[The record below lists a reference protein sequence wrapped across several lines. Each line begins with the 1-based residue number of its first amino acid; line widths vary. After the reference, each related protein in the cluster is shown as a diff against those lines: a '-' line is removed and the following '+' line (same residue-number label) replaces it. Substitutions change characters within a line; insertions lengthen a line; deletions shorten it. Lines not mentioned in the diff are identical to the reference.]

1 MDPEELYSEIEAEL
15 APVKRG
21 RGRPK
26 GSKNKPKALPEPE
39 PEVVPE
45 PEPEPEIEP
54 VRHVLD
60 VSFES
65 DEILGLP
72 EPPTLRRA
80 RSVRAPRK
88 KQQPPPEP
96 EAAEPPRGAA
106 AHPEPPVRVKRAPRI
121 KTVDGAAPSAH
132 GAAPSAQS
140 VVDMNIYDLIK
151 RELSTRRRNQHDEK
165 SREYNTYFAW

>member
-1 MDPEELYSEIEAEL
+1 MDPEHIEIEAEL

-45 PEPEPEIEP
+45 AAEPEPEPEPEP

-96 EAAEPPRGAA
+96 
-106 AHPEPPVRVKRAPRI
+106 HPEPPVRVKRAPRI
-121 KTVDGAAPSAH
+121 KTAH
-132 GAAPSAQS
+132 DAAPSAQA